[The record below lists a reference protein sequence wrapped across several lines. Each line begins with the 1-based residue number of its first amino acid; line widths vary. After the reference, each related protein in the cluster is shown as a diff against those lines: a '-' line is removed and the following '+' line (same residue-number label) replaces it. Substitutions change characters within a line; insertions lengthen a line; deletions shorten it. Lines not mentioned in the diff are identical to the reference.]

1 MKKLTLDDQRWPLLV
16 IEFLYMH
23 VWIAMRNQAKEK
35 KERKQEK
42 KKGKQIPV
50 GN

>member
-1 MKKLTLDDQRWPLLV
+1 M
-16 IEFLYMH
+16 YG
-23 VWIAMRNQAKEK
+23 IAMRNQAKEK

>member
-1 MKKLTLDDQRWPLLV
+1 MNKKKM
-16 IEFLYMH
+16 YG
-23 VWIAMRNQAKEK
+23 IAMRNPAKEK